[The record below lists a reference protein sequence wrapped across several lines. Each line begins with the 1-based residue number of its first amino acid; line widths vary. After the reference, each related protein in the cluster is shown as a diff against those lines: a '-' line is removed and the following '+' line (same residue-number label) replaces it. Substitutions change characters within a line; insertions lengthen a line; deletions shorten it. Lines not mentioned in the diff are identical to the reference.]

1 MHVCGFADGSANFTV
16 AAAWTETCPDFE
28 LTPRWYAGSS
38 ALGFWQTTDHCTFT
52 ACAGTGTTLAEIVLG
67 ATAVPCAYQTLVPFN
82 RTAWP
87 ITLAVAA
94 APAAPTRAS
103 TSAIDSCAVLG
114 DIDESLARLT
124 CYNRAASWVTP
135 LLRQASGLRSCS
147 PWQRSPSAAAARVP
161 TRCTR
166 SSAPRRRRS
175 RCRR

>member
-1 MHVCGFADGSANFTV
+1 MHVCGFADGSASFTV
-16 AAAWTETCPDFE
+16 AAAWTETCPAFE

-38 ALGFWQTTDHCTFT
+38 ALGCWQTTDHCTFT

-103 TSAIDSCAVLG
+103 TSAIDSWAVLKRA
-114 DIDESLARLT
+114 ERLRPSLT
-124 CYNRAASWVTP
+124 SASPCRRTRRGP
-135 LLRQASGLRSCS
+135 G
-147 PWQRSPSAAAARVP
+147 SAP
-161 TRCTR
+161 
-166 SSAPRRRRS
+166 SSARRTLRRARS
-175 RCRR
+175 RQ